1 MGERLAGMARQLRIE
16 YPGAIC
22 HVMARGERIAHEES
36 DRYSLIET
44 LGEACVKTGRLMHAW
59 DIDGQFAARRYDKG
73 AANVSQQLGRERKLE
88 RASLK

>member
-1 MGERLAGMARQLRIE
+1 MRERLAGMARQLRIE

-22 HVMARGERIAHEES
+22 HVMARGDGRERIAHEES

-73 AANVSQQLGRERKLE
+73 ASQHGFE
-88 RASLK
+88 

>member
-1 MGERLAGMARQLRIE
+1 MARQLRIE

-44 LGEACVKTGRLMHAW
+44 LGEACVKTGRCTRGIST
-59 DIDGQFAARRYDKG
+59 D
-73 AANVSQQLGRERKLE
+73 NSQQ
-88 RASLK
+88 AV